1 MPRPRKITIPI
12 SELRCFEI
20 LKSELKA
27 KPELIDFDIDGG
39 KLTFRET
46 YIFKVRSQNIENAIE
61 RLRVYAETA
70 TSQEIFS
77 RQDLADLLGISR
89 PTLNKWIKEG
99 IVKTKG
105 ISKYAPG
112 RPTFLFDARTA
123 RILMSDMDNYLR
135 FIVRG
140 EGANEQTI

>member
-20 LKSELKA
+20 LKSELKTIT
-27 KPELIDFDIDGG
+27 ELIDFDIEGG

-46 YIFKVRSQNIENAIE
+46 YIFKVRSQNIKNALE
-61 RLRVYAETA
+61 RLRAYAETVI
-70 TSQEIFS
+70 SQEIFS

-99 IVKTKG
+99 VVKTKA

-123 RILMSDMDNYLR
+123 RILMYEMDNYLR

-140 EGANEQTI
+140 ERTDEQTI